1 MKFILFFV
9 LIFSSHLFAAPK
21 CTFLRIQHLAVEGK
35 DVPIELKNKI
45 LNSLIVDKTYL
56 IKNNPDLGI
65 VVCTSLRP
73 LKDLRDVI
81 ELGKIPNQE
90 HLLSKVILTE
100 ENKFWTLNI
109 ESMTRGKGDEMNMFY
124 KSRPLISPKSIS
136 EMKNSEVVDWVVSK
150 LIYLDLK

>member
-1 MKFILFFV
+1 
-9 LIFSSHLFAAPK
+9 
-21 CTFLRIQHLAVEGK
+21 
-35 DVPIELKNKI
+35 
-45 LNSLIVDKTYL
+45 LIVDKTYL